1 MVYGLWFLWFIFY
14 TMKDLIWTLDATK
27 SLLEL
32 LKYNPQ
38 LFGFLW
44 FGKINVEDYE
54 DEYICVTKLLIG
66 RVCPH
71 SVCPNF

>member
-27 SLLEL
+27 SLLGL
-32 LKYNPQ
+32 VKYNPQ

-44 FGKINVEDYE
+44 FGKTMWNMMRMEIFVF
-54 DEYICVTKLLIG
+54 TKLLIG

-71 SVCPNF
+71 

>member
-14 TMKDLIWTLDATK
+14 TMKDLIWTLEATK

-44 FGKINVEDYE
+44 FGKINVEHDE
-54 DEYICVTKLLIG
+54 DEYICVY
-66 RVCPH
+66 
-71 SVCPNF
+71 